1 MEWKS
6 VFMTV
11 GFIGL
16 CFFGIPIRI
25 QPPGIEH
32 KRQLFDSFKKKFN
45 KSYDV
50 NSPEHELRFQRFQV
64 HNYVTGKE
72 IMGMF

>member
-25 QPPGIEH
+25 QPPDLAH
-32 KRQLFDSFKKKFN
+32 KHQLFATYMKKFN

-50 NSPEHELRFQRFQV
+50 NSVEHDIRFQRFQV
-64 HNYVTGKE
+64 CKLRNN
-72 IMGMF
+72 